1 MLNYPITVTS
11 DPNGTLRVGFPDV
24 PVAAVSSQ
32 HLDDA
37 LSRAKG
43 ALEHALE
50 LCIGE
55 GRPVPLP
62 LTLHD
67 GQPGVLLGALPT
79 AKILL
84 WNAMLA
90 SDIGITEL
98 ARRLGR
104 PLDDVERLF
113 ELERPTDISL
123 IEKAANALGKRVEIQ
138 LA

>member
-11 DPNGTLRVGFPDV
+11 DPNGTLQVGFPDV
-24 PVAAVSSQ
+24 PLAAVSSQ
-32 HLDDA
+32 DREDV

-50 LCIGE
+50 LCIGD

-62 LTLHD
+62 SRTNND
-67 GQPGVLLGALPT
+67 QPGVLLGALPT

-90 SDIGITEL
+90 SDIGIAEL

-104 PLDDVERLF
+104 PIDDVERLF

-138 LA
+138 IA